1 MISKTSLYKKADSR
15 FRGNDNK
22 QETDSCPCFR
32 RGNLIRNDNILNTL
46 LLKKL
51 NLSIFII
58 FLLLMFSFVANTY
71 SSEINVTNIWY
82 EKVPDYTQLTIGAD
96 GAISDFTT
104 SYLEDSDKIVI
115 EINNA
120 TFNINM
126 IYNIEKLNRDIALLN
141 RSLVKKVECVQ
152 IEDKES
158 NIVKIIISLSKKVN
172 YEIYLSDDKT
182 LLSID
187 INDYSESEEL
197 EKQISVSSL
206 DESNIENNQD
216 YQESKTSLTD
226 TESNKEIET
235 KELIEVS
242 SDVIITNIWYKKL
255 PNHTHLT
262 VKASGEILEY
272 EVSYL
277 EEPERIVIDVKNAI
291 YSIEEL
297 VKNILFL
304 NMGSVKQIR
313 CGKFENEPLP
323 VTRFI
328 VDLFQEADYEVKL
341 SSDKRLL
348 YIDVYDY
355 VEFKVPEEQIFTVTP
370 VKGEEVKIE
379 KEEEPKI
386 SLVDTVTTP
395 ITLNLKE
402 AEVVDAV
409 RALSEISG
417 INIVVDDSVTGK
429 ITLNLREVPFKD
441 ALDLIL
447 KLKGL
452 DYTEVSNILIIA
464 QKELIEGYKKPIT
477 RIFALKNATAEEAKS
492 ILDSYV
498 KEGAQVNIVADA
510 RLNTLI
516 VTGSKEEIEKIEG
529 IISTIDE
536 ELLTRTFKID
546 NAIYEEEIEAIKNM
560 LGIIVPE
567 EGRVIIDSR
576 QSEIVVKGTKEEL
589 DNVETMIAGLD
600 KRAPQIMIQAKMVEI
615 TLDGEKELGIKW
627 TSGGNEGQISIG
639 EITLGGS
646 FERFGLIEAALK
658 ALQTEGKI
666 NILSNPKVL
675 TLDGKEGYM
684 KSGTEIPIEEEKE
697 DAEGNI
703 VRTVTWKPVGIEL
716 TITPRLSADGLIT
729 MNVFISIK
737 SLGVEYIKDY
747 PIINDRSET
756 VIIRTKLDE
765 TTVIGGLIS
774 SEEIKNTT
782 KIPLLG
788 DIPIF
793 GELFKFTRTKN
804 KKTEVIIL
812 ITTHLLDY

>member
-1 MISKTSLYKKADSR
+1 MISKTALYIKVDSR
-15 FRGNDNK
+15 FRGNDNR
-22 QETDSCPCFR
+22 Q
-32 RGNLIRNDNILNTL
+32 NILLSRKINL
-46 LLKKL
+46 L
-51 NLSIFII
+51 IFILI
-58 FLLLMFSFVANTY
+58 LFLITSFLASAN
-71 SSEINVTNIWY
+71 SQNI
-82 EKVPDYTQLTIGAD
+82 
-96 GAISDFTT
+96 S
-104 SYLEDSDKIVI
+104 
-115 EINNA
+115 
-120 TFNINM
+120 M
-126 IYNIEKLNRDIALLN
+126 
-141 RSLVKKVECVQ
+141 
-152 IEDKES
+152 
-158 NIVKIIISLSKKVN
+158 
-172 YEIYLSDDKT
+172 
-182 LLSID
+182 
-187 INDYSESEEL
+187 
-197 EKQISVSSL
+197 
-206 DESNIENNQD
+206 
-216 YQESKTSLTD
+216 
-226 TESNKEIET
+226 
-235 KELIEVS
+235 
-242 SDVIITNIWYKKL
+242 TNIWYKKL
-255 PNHTHLT
+255 PNHIHLAI
-262 VKASGEILEY
+262 KASGEILEY

-277 EEPERIVIDVKNAI
+277 EEPERIVIDVKNAF
-291 YSIEEL
+291 YSIDEL
-297 VKNILFL
+297 SRNILFL
-304 NMGSVKQIR
+304 NMGSVKQVR
-313 CGKFENEPLP
+313 CGQFENEPIP
-323 VTRFI
+323 ITRFI

-355 VEFKVPEEQIFTVTP
+355 VEFKKPEEQVFTVTP
-370 VKGEEVKIE
+370 VEGEAVKIE

-417 INIVVDDSVTGK
+417 INMVVDDSVTGK
-429 ITLNLREVPFKD
+429 ITLNLSEVPFKD

-477 RIFALKNATAEEAKS
+477 RIFELKNTTAEGAKG

-498 KEGAQVNIVADA
+498 KEGAKINIVADV

-516 VTGSKEEIEKIEG
+516 VTGSIEEIERLEA
-529 IISTIDE
+529 IIDKIDE
-536 ELLTRTFKID
+536 ELLTKTFKID
-546 NAIYEEEIEAIKNM
+546 NAIYKEEIEAIKNM
-560 LGIIVPE
+560 LSIIVPE

-600 KRAPQIMIQAKMVEI
+600 KRAPQIMIQAKIVEI

-627 TSGGNEGQISIG
+627 TSGGVEGQISIG

-658 ALQTEGKI
+658 ALQTEGKS

-697 DAEGNI
+697 DEEGNI
-703 VRTVTWKPVGIEL
+703 TRTVTWKPVGIEL

-737 SLGVEYIKDY
+737 SLGTESIKGY
-747 PIINDRSET
+747 PMINDRSET
-756 VIIRTKLDE
+756 VIIRTKLGE

-774 SEEIKNTT
+774 SEEVKTIT

-812 ITTHLLDY
+812 ITAHLLDY

>member
-1 MISKTSLYKKADSR
+1 MDSKDKQLNFKDTSVIARSKASLPSRKQGKQSQEVRLFSIPRRKINLLCFILILFLITSFLASANSQNIS
-15 FRGNDNK
+15 
-22 QETDSCPCFR
+22 
-32 RGNLIRNDNILNTL
+32 
-46 LLKKL
+46 
-51 NLSIFII
+51 
-58 FLLLMFSFVANTY
+58 M
-71 SSEINVTNIWY
+71 
-82 EKVPDYTQLTIGAD
+82 
-96 GAISDFTT
+96 
-104 SYLEDSDKIVI
+104 
-115 EINNA
+115 
-120 TFNINM
+120 
-126 IYNIEKLNRDIALLN
+126 
-141 RSLVKKVECVQ
+141 
-152 IEDKES
+152 
-158 NIVKIIISLSKKVN
+158 
-172 YEIYLSDDKT
+172 
-182 LLSID
+182 
-187 INDYSESEEL
+187 
-197 EKQISVSSL
+197 
-206 DESNIENNQD
+206 
-216 YQESKTSLTD
+216 
-226 TESNKEIET
+226 
-235 KELIEVS
+235 
-242 SDVIITNIWYKKL
+242 TNIWYKKL

-262 VKASGEILEY
+262 IKASEAILEY
-272 EVSYL
+272 EVFYL
-277 EEPERIVIDVKNAI
+277 DYPERIVIDVKNAI

-304 NMGSVKQIR
+304 NIGSVKQVR
-313 CGKFENEPLP
+313 CGQFENKPIP
-323 VTRFI
+323 ITRFV

-355 VEFKVPEEQIFTVTP
+355 VEFKKPEEQVFTVTP
-370 VKGEEVKIE
+370 VEGEVEKIE

-417 INIVVDDSVTGK
+417 INMVVDDSVTGK

-477 RIFALKNATAEEAKS
+477 RIFELKNATAEGAKS

-498 KEGAQVNIVADA
+498 KEGAKISIVADT

-516 VTGSKEEIEKIEG
+516 VTGTQEEIEKIEG

-536 ELLTRTFKID
+536 ELQTRTFKID
-546 NAIYEEEIEAIKNM
+546 NAIYKEEIEAIKNM
-560 LGIIVPE
+560 LSIIVPE

-600 KRAPQIMIQAKMVEI
+600 KRAPQIMIQAKIVEI

-658 ALQTEGKI
+658 ALQTEGKS

-697 DAEGNI
+697 DEEGNI
-703 VRTVTWKPVGIEL
+703 TRTVTWKPVGIEL

-737 SLGVEYIKDY
+737 SLGTEFIKGY

-765 TTVIGGLIS
+765 TTVIGGLITS
-774 SEEIKNTT
+774 KDIKTIT

-793 GELFKFTRTKN
+793 GKLFQFSHTKN
-804 KKTEVIIL
+804 EKTEVIIL